1 MLEVE
6 VDIKASVYFYV
17 VLHFFFLD
25 KHVIKS

>member
-1 MLEVE
+1 MFEVE

-17 VLHFFFLD
+17 VLHFFLD